1 MRTLVDEVLDRA
13 QRLRQARGQ
22 SCKMR
27 DRILII
33 DGHPDPDR
41 ARYGHALAEA
51 YADGARATGKQVRLM
66 TLADSD
72 IPMLRT
78 AAEFAAPPNDPTVLR
93 AREDLAWCNH
103 LVLVFPLWLGGAPSL
118 LRAFLE
124 QVARAN
130 FMAETAGAGIRPKMQ
145 GRSGRVIVTMGM
157 PALIY
162 RLMFHEHG
170 VRNIIQGVL
179 GFGGIAPVRHTLL
192 GAVESVERPELVRR
206 LDCVRALG
214 RAGA

>member
-1 MRTLVDEVLDRA
+1 MSE
-13 QRLRQARGQ
+13 
-22 SCKMR
+22 
-27 DRILII
+27 RILII

-41 ARYGHALAEA
+41 GRLCHALAEA
-51 YADGARATGKQVRLM
+51 YGEGARSIGKEVRLL
-66 TLADSD
+66 TIAEAD
-72 IPMLRT
+72 IPLLRT
-78 AAEFAAPPNDPTVLR
+78 AAAFAAPPDHPLIVR
-93 AREDLAWCNH
+93 AQDDLLWCDH

-124 QVARAN
+124 QTGRGS
-130 FMAETAGAGIRPKMQ
+130 FMAETSGRGIRPKLK

-179 GFGGIAPVRHTLL
+179 GFAGIAPIRHTLF
-192 GAVESVERPELVRR
+192 GAVEDAAKKTLARHLMHVRQ
-206 LDCVRALG
+206 LG
-214 RAGA
+214 QSGA

>member
-1 MRTLVDEVLDRA
+1 MGE
-13 QRLRQARGQ
+13 
-22 SCKMR
+22 
-27 DRILII
+27 RILII

-41 ARYGHALAEA
+41 RRYGHALAET
-51 YADGARATGKQVRLM
+51 YAEGARATGKHVRLIAI
-66 TLADSD
+66 ADSD
-72 IPMLRT
+72 VPMLRT
-78 AAEFAAPPNDPTVLR
+78 AAAFAAPPDDAVVLR
-93 AREDLAWCNH
+93 AREDLLWCDH

-124 QVARAN
+124 QAARGG
-130 FMAETAGAGIRPKMQ
+130 FMADTGGTGIRPRLK

-170 VRNIIQGVL
+170 VSNIIQGVL
-179 GFGGIAPVRHTLL
+179 GFAGIGPIRHTLF
-192 GAVESVERPELVRR
+192 GAVEAVKPVELARR
-206 LDCVRALG
+206 LDRVRALG

>member
-1 MRTLVDEVLDRA
+1 M
-13 QRLRQARGQ
+13 G
-22 SCKMR
+22 

-41 ARYGHALAEA
+41 KRYGHALAEA
-51 YADGARATGKQVRLM
+51 YADGARATGKQVRLI
-66 TLADSD
+66 TIADGD

-78 AAEFAAPPNDPTVLR
+78 AQAFADPPDNAAVLR
-93 AREDLAWCNH
+93 ARDDLLWCNH

-124 QVARAN
+124 QAARGN
-130 FMAETAGAGIRPKMQ
+130 FMAETDGRGIRPKLK

-157 PALIY
+157 PAFIY

-179 GFGGIAPVRHTLL
+179 GFAGVAPVRHTLL
-192 GAVESVERPELVRR
+192 GAIEAAVPEELERR
-206 LDCVRALG
+206 LDRVRALG

>member
-1 MRTLVDEVLDRA
+1 M
-13 QRLRQARGQ
+13 G
-22 SCKMR
+22 

-41 ARYGHALAEA
+41 KRYGHALAEA
-51 YADGARATGKQVRLM
+51 YAEGARATGKQVRLI
-66 TLADSD
+66 TIADGDVS
-72 IPMLRT
+72 MLRT
-78 AAEFAAPPNDPTVLR
+78 AAAFAEPPDNPVVLR
-93 AREDLAWCNH
+93 TRDDLAWCNH

-124 QVARAN
+124 QSARGS
-130 FMAETAGAGIRPKMQ
+130 FMAETDGRGIRQKLK

-157 PALIY
+157 PAFIY

-179 GFGGIAPVRHTLL
+179 GFAGIAPIRHTLL
-192 GAVESVERPELVRR
+192 GAVEAATPKELTRR
-206 LDCVRALG
+206 LDGVRALG